1 MVADALSHNNKVVM
15 KTIEKDG
22 KRELIE
28 LKKINVK
35 VEIELKGSL
44 LD

>member
-1 MVADALSHNNKVVM
+1 MVADALSRKNKVVM

>member
-1 MVADALSHNNKVVM
+1 MVTDALSRKNKVVM
-15 KTIEKDG
+15 KTIEEDG

-28 LKKINVK
+28 LKKIDVK
-35 VEIELKGSL
+35 VEIGLEGSL

>member
-1 MVADALSHNNKVVM
+1 MVADALSRKNKVVM
-15 KTIEKDG
+15 KTIEEDG

-28 LKKINVK
+28 FKKIDVK
-35 VEIELKGSL
+35 IEIGLKGSL

>member
-1 MVADALSHNNKVVM
+1 MVADALSRKNIVVM
-15 KTIEKDG
+15 KTIEENG

-28 LKKINVK
+28 LKNINVK

>member
-1 MVADALSHNNKVVM
+1 MVADALSRKNKVVM

-28 LKKINVK
+28 LKKIDIK
-35 VEIELKGSL
+35 VEIGLEGSL